1 MNAPVHLVS
10 TPRVPLD
17 GALWASKGASK
28 DGKVSMKVAVGAA
41 LLVELLLIA
50 GLSHVNF
57 TPDAPPPPKELRV
70 RMAPPPPP
78 PPPPPEVKKLE
89 PPPAPTPQ
97 KPVPKKVEPKPLPTP
112 KPPPAKPSPAPKEA
126 QIPAA
131 ANPSAN
137 APAVATTPTNSPPS
151 PPVAATGAAP
161 VAPPALHGV
170 VDGRGHCQSVQPQI
184 PRKALQDGISATVTA
199 RLSIG
204 TDGQVSDVKIMRVS
218 PPTSV
223 FNDAVIAAGKGYKCE
238 KNPEPYVGEVQFSFK
253 TTASDDE

>member
-1 MNAPVHLVS
+1 MGVF
-10 TPRVPLD
+10 
-17 GALWASKGASK
+17 
-28 DGKVSMKVAVGAA
+28 VAAA
-41 LLVELLLIA
+41 VVVTVLMIY
-50 GLSHVNF
+50 GLTHVNF
-57 TPDAPPPPKELRV
+57 APVQAPPKEMRV
-70 RMAPPPPP
+70 TMAPPPPP
-78 PPPPPEVKKLE
+78 PPPPPEVKKIE
-89 PPPAPTPQ
+89 PPPAPTPVE
-97 KPVPKKVEPKPLPTP
+97 KPKPTPVKPKPLPTP
-112 KPPPAKPSPAPKEA
+112 KPPPAKPAPAPKEA
-126 QIPAA
+126 NISAA
-131 ANPSAN
+131 ANPAPN
-137 APAVATTPTNSPPS
+137 APALATAPANTTP
-151 PPVAATGAAP
+151 AAP
-161 VAPPALHGV
+161 VAAAAAPTPAPAPGLHGV

>member
-1 MNAPVHLVS
+1 MNESHD
-10 TPRVPLD
+10 PLK
-17 GALWASKGASK
+17 GALWASAQSEHRHTPMGIF
-28 DGKVSMKVAVGAA
+28 VAAA
-41 LLVELLLIA
+41 LVVTVVLIY

-57 TPDAPPPPKELRV
+57 APVPAPPKEMRV
-70 RMAPPPPP
+70 TMAPPPPPP

-126 QIPAA
+126 AIPAA

-137 APAVATTPTNSPPS
+137 APAVATAPSNSAPSTPT
-151 PPVAATGAAP
+151 AATGAAP
-161 VAPPALHGV
+161 APAPGLHGV
-170 VDGRGHCQSVQPQI
+170 VDGRGHCQAAQPVI
-184 PRKALQDGISATVTA
+184 PRRALEQGISATVVA

-204 TDGQVSDVKIMRVS
+204 TDGSVSDVKIVRVT

-223 FNDAVIAAGKGYKCE
+223 FNEAVTTAGKQYRCE
-238 KNPEPYVGEVQFSFK
+238 KNPEPYVGEVEFSFK
-253 TTASDDE
+253 TTASDDD